1 MYVVLGVMNVG
12 NKQRVGWIVR
22 CRECGKVWLLE
33 VSFDISDLDKLYH
46 YCQYCRKN
54 TFHDILG
61 RAERVGN
68 RRVERF

>member
-1 MYVVLGVMNVG
+1 M
-12 NKQRVGWIVR
+12 R
-22 CRECGKVWLLE
+22 CRECGRVWLLE

-68 RRVERF
+68 RRAEQF